1 MNYTLH
7 QLKIFLCVVK
17 HQSVTKAAKELFLT
31 QPAVSIQL
39 KKLQDNFEI
48 PLTEVVGRQ
57 LYITD
62 FGEQVAEVCQ
72 RILDA
77 GEEINAKANQF
88 KGLLTGKISIAVVST
103 GKYVMPYFLTG
114 FLRKH
119 PQVRLQMDVTNKNKV
134 VETMLNNETDFALVS
149 VLPEQPKVEIVSLLE
164 NHLYLVANREIAGIL
179 GKGLIKPEDM
189 AHLPFIFR
197 EQGSATRM
205 AMERYIEEQNI
216 KVQQS
221 MYLVSNEAVKQAV
234 NAGLGISIMP
244 LIGLKN
250 ELLNGDLHRIAMP
263 GLPIVTTWMLVHNKG
278 KALSPACLA
287 FQEYLLANKTELI
300 ERHFSWTEKLILA
313 Y

>member
-7 QLKIFLCVVK
+7 QLNIFLCVVR
-17 HQSVTKAAKELFLT
+17 HQSITKAAEELFLT

-57 LYITD
+57 LYVTD
-62 FGEQVAEVCQ
+62 FGEQIAEVCQ
-72 RILDA
+72 KILDA
-77 GEEINAKANQF
+77 GEEINATVNQY
-88 KGLLTGKISIAVVST
+88 KGLISGKISIAVVST
-103 GKYVMPYFLTG
+103 GKYVMPYFLAG
-114 FLRKH
+114 FLRRH

-134 VETMLNNETDFALVS
+134 VDTMLKNETDFALVS
-149 VLPEQPKVEIVSLLE
+149 VLPEQPKVEIVALMK
-164 NHLYLVANREIAGIL
+164 NHLYLVTNRERAEML
-179 GKGLIKPEDM
+179 GNRPLEAADI

-197 EQGSATRM
+197 EKGSATRM
-205 AMERYIEEQNI
+205 AMERYINEHNI
-216 KVQQS
+216 AVQQS

-250 ELLNGDLHRIAMP
+250 ELLNGDLQRISMP
-263 GLPIVTTWMLVHNKG
+263 GLPITTTWMLVHNKG

-287 FQEYLLANKTELI
+287 FLEYLKAHKKELI
-300 ERHFSWTEKLILA
+300 DLHFSWTRKLLPED
-313 Y
+313 